1 MPLMS
6 NIKNKSITFKEF
18 VSSHG
23 KQQGVQMHLSC
34 KPEEFLER
42 NNSAAA

>member
-18 VSSHG
+18 VSSREC
-23 KQQGVQMHLSC
+23 KCISC